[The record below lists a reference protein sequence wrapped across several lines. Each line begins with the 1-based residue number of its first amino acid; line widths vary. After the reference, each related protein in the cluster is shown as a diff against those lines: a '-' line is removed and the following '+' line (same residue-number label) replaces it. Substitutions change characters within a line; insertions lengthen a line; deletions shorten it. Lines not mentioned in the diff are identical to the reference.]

1 MSGDV
6 SDVDAHPAAWG
17 ALAGAVEL
25 AARGAAAGAA
35 GSARHAAAAAVPAA
49 ARTAVGSLA
58 PLVMAV
64 EAPSA
69 NIEELA
75 LRLAAMA
82 PALLQ
87 AMRGQQAGGAVRAAR
102 SLGAHALLGDGAA
115 ALASALERPTCA
127 QRRGRAV
134 RARREA
140 AAGPWQPSLRRCAAG
155 PSSAATVLEEV
166 DSEMGKSGGGS
177 SGGSCVGPGPW
188 APSLWCCRESGEEW
202 AAPVAGGGDAA
213 ADAPGAAGP
222 MVRRGARR
230 RRRRPKSLDVVKTVR
245 FSQAGVT
252 DSDDEGAPG
261 PGELEG
267 SVGVGPAAPGPP
279 PPPAAA
285 GAPAQG
291 LGGGEVAS
299 VRIAAPAMPPPP
311 WAPCGPLRLRVLRR
325 QVAASAEATIVDRE
339 VVDGD
344 FDSEV
349 DDDGSYRELAERVF
363 PLPAEA
369 VAVGDEDTLL
379 LLLREAGIGFSSGPP
394 EVRRHA
400 AGVLAS
406 MEGFLAEGA
415 AGDGPPCTAARDCD
429 SSCHVSSVEG
439 VFRDY
444 GPDRGQFLRGEF
456 SDGSERAAEYDLE
469 RAEWLAQGSPS
480 FAEQPALRRS
490 GALAQ
495 LDV

>member
-35 GSARHAAAAAVPAA
+35 GATRHVAAAAVAA
-49 ARTAVGSLA
+49 AVRTAVESLA

-87 AMRGQQAGGAVRAAR
+87 AIRGQQAGGAVRAAR
-102 SLGAHALLGDGAA
+102 NLGAHALPGGGAA

-127 QRRGRAV
+127 QRSGRAV
-134 RARREA
+134 LARRAA

-155 PSSAATVLEEV
+155 PPSAATELEEV
-166 DSEMGKSGGGS
+166 GSKKDKSGDGS

-202 AAPVAGGGDAA
+202 AVPEAGVCDAA

-230 RRRRPKSLDVVKTVR
+230 RRRRPKSLDVVRTVR
-245 FSQAGVT
+245 FSQKDVT
-252 DSDDEGAPG
+252 DSDDDGAPG

-267 SVGVGPAAPGPP
+267 SVGVGPAAPGSPP
-279 PPPAAA
+279 PLEAA

-291 LGGGEVAS
+291 VGGGEVPGEHADRSAS
-299 VRIAAPAMPPPP
+299 DAPASAGSFRSPHGGVQQVD
-311 WAPCGPLRLRVLRR
+311 ASNGSARSTICSDSARLDT
-325 QVAASAEATIVDRE
+325 QIV
-339 VVDGD
+339 
-344 FDSEV
+344 
-349 DDDGSYRELAERVF
+349 
-363 PLPAEA
+363 
-369 VAVGDEDTLL
+369 
-379 LLLREAGIGFSSGPP
+379 
-394 EVRRHA
+394 
-400 AGVLAS
+400 
-406 MEGFLAEGA
+406 
-415 AGDGPPCTAARDCD
+415 
-429 SSCHVSSVEG
+429 
-439 VFRDY
+439 
-444 GPDRGQFLRGEF
+444 
-456 SDGSERAAEYDLE
+456 
-469 RAEWLAQGSPS
+469 
-480 FAEQPALRRS
+480 
-490 GALAQ
+490 
-495 LDV
+495 